1 MPDARPVVRARGLE
15 KRYTM
20 GDVEVAALR
29 GVDFDLFAGEFVVL
43 LGPSGS
49 GKSTLL
55 NILGGLDAA
64 SAGTLVH
71 AGSDLSHPS
80 EEEPPRSVGA
90 RRFGGHAPLNVTTTA
105 RS

>member
-55 NILGGLDAA
+55 NILGGSMRRARGRWSTRA
-64 SAGTLVH
+64 RTSRTPAKR
-71 AGSDLSHPS
+71 SHPGA
-80 EEEPPRSVGA
+80 SVHDGSA
-90 RRFGGHAPLNVTTTA
+90 VTH
-105 RS
+105 R